1 MDKEILLE
9 KKTLAMLGVFF
20 LIPPILGILA
30 FVLQLFDADWEFSKL
45 YNLTSNWTSG
55 DNGMSAAPIYMA
67 LMAFAG
73 IWLIKDNLRYLLKRD
88 K

>member
-9 KKTLAMLGVFF
+9 KKILAILGVFF
-20 LIPPILGILA
+20 LIPPILGVLA

-45 YNLTSNWTSG
+45 SNLTCNWSAG
-55 DNGMSAAPIYMA
+55 DGMSAAPIYMA

-73 IWLIKDNLRYLLKRD
+73 IWLIKDNLRYLLKKD

>member
-9 KKTLAMLGVFF
+9 KKILAILGVFF
-20 LIPPILGILA
+20 LIPPILGVFA
-30 FVLQLFDADWEFSKL
+30 FVLQLFDADWEFSTL
-45 YNLTSNWTSG
+45 YNLTSNWSAG

-73 IWLIKDNLRYLLKRD
+73 IWLIKDNLRYILK
-88 K
+88 KNK